1 MTGNLNNWKNIEYN
15 DDNHDGHY
23 DADDEKAGQGHDI
36 FFYFGPTCCYH
47 SITAIYSTP
56 IEHLYDQ

>member
-23 DADDEKAGQGHDI
+23 DADDEKAGQGHGI
-36 FFYFGPTCCYH
+36 FFILVNPAV
-47 SITAIYSTP
+47 ITLLQQYLQ
-56 IEHLYDQ
+56 H